1 MEESVQKIQEMIA
14 TYGLSLIAG
23 IIIFVVGK
31 WLSKWLSGVVEKI
44 LSKTNVDPTL
54 TKFAKNCVYS
64 VMMIFVILAALSK
77 IGIQTTSFIA
87 VIGAAGLAVG
97 MALQGS
103 LANFA
108 AGILIVFFRPYKV
121 DDFISAGGISGTVK
135 EVQIFNTVLAT
146 PDNVRVII
154 PNAQVTSGSISNF
167 SHNPTRR
174 IDLVA
179 SISYGDD
186 IAKAKQVLKS
196 VLEQD
201 SRVLKDPS
209 FKVAVSEM
217 GESSVNLIVRPWVNA
232 SEYWDVRF
240 DLVEKIK
247 LALEANGLNIP
258 FPQRDIHIISQTEGL
273 NAQV

>member
-1 MEESVQKIQEMIA
+1 MEETIQNVQAMIA

-31 WLSKWLSGVVEKI
+31 WLAKWLSGMVEKI
-44 LSKTNVDPTL
+44 LDKTKVDPTL
-54 TKFAKNCVYS
+54 TKFAKNCVYA
-64 VMMIFVILAALSK
+64 VMMVFVILAALSK
-77 IGIQTTSFIA
+77 VGVQTTSFIA

-121 DDFISAGGISGTVK
+121 GDFISAGGVSGTVK

-146 PDNVRVII
+146 PDNVRVIV

-167 SHNPTRR
+167 SHNATRR

-179 SISYGDD
+179 SVSYCDD
-186 IAKAKQVLKS
+186 ISKAKQVLRDL
-196 VLEQD
+196 LEKD
-201 SRVLKDPS
+201 TRILKDPA
-209 FKVAVSEM
+209 FKVAVSEL
-217 GESSVNLIVRPWVNA
+217 GDSSVNIVVRPWVKA
-232 SEYWDVRF
+232 EDYWDVRF
-240 DLVEKIK
+240 DLVEKMK
-247 LALEANGLNIP
+247 LELEAHGLSIP
-258 FPQRDIHIISQTEGL
+258 FPQRDIHIISQPEG
-273 NAQV
+273 VTRV